1 MRRPAQKRTDYRDRR
16 CGRRLPGF
24 GFCFEK
30 GGKILALVVHLKKD
44 QQVVINGAV
53 IENTSGRSVSLKV
66 RNEAAILRADDILA
80 PDAAATPAT
89 RVYYALQCLYLF
101 PDRSEHYLENFHTL
115 IESYGR
121 AAPSARAIVDE
132 IVAAVR
138 TTKFYAALK
147 LAQRLIDHEGKVLA
161 HAEQQLSQQLRRPAG
176 AGQSAG
182 DGGVG
187 ADEARP
193 AHER

>member
-1 MRRPAQKRTDYRDRR
+1 MIGATAST
-16 CGRRLPGF
+16 GRGSARIS
-24 GFCFEK
+24 EK
-30 GGKILALVVHLKKD
+30 GGGVLALVVHLKKD

-53 IENTSGRSVSLKV
+53 IENTSGRSVTLKV
-66 RNEAAILRADDILA
+66 KNEAAILRGDDVLA
-80 PDAAATPAT
+80 PDTAATPAT

-101 PDRSEHYLENFHTL
+101 PDRGAHYLENFHTL

-161 HAEQQLSQQLRRPAG
+161 HAEQQLGQQLRRPAG
-176 AGQSAG
+176 AGEPAG

-193 AHER
+193 AHEG